1 MESSFRCFC
10 PNCWKFY
17 NFRNQREIHLGCRK
31 RSKKHFNMIE
41 PLKETLV
48 TLANLSDLNQVQIV
62 TDLLQDL
69 VKHLKIKGLNE
80 TVQAG

>member
-1 MESSFRCFC
+1 
-10 PNCWKFY
+10 
-17 NFRNQREIHLGCRK
+17 
-31 RSKKHFNMIE
+31 MIE

-69 VKHLKIKGLNE
+69 VKHLKIKGLKE